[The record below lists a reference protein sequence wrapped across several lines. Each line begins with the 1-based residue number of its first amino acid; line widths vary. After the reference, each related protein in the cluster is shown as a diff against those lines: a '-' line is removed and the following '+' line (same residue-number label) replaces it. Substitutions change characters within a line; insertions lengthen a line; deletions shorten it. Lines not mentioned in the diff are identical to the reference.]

1 MSMIVTTVVP
11 DGIVMAADSATT
23 HFTYADMKNIFT
35 GNFEEAA
42 RNAGAGAVPP
52 SRENV
57 LSWSTLS
64 RYTNKINV
72 MKGDKIAVLYG
83 NEMMTEGNVPLEPV
97 VGNFCLEN
105 SFDNP
110 KDAAQALLA
119 YLRGG
124 FAQQD
129 ATFMI
134 GGYSRAGS
142 DIPFPETW
150 HINIKSGEMT
160 QMTGRGQYGML
171 FCSANEYFKNFREL
185 INKNAYAY
193 ALQDAVDATMFAFDV
208 AMKCERFIDLKTFI
222 WPPIDV
228 LVITQAGVQWIQR
241 KKPEVKG
248 YAAE

>member
-42 RNAGAGAVPP
+42 RNARTGGVPP
-52 SRENV
+52 ARENV
-57 LSWSTLS
+57 LTWSTLS

-72 MKGDKIAVLYG
+72 TKGNNIAILYG
-83 NEMMTEGNVPLEPV
+83 NEMMTEDNISLDPFVED
-97 VGNFCLEN
+97 FCLKN

-129 ATFMI
+129 AVFMI
-134 GGYSRAGS
+134 GGYNRTDSA
-142 DIPFPETW
+142 IPFPETW

-160 QMTGRGQYGML
+160 QMTGHGQYGML

-193 ALQDAVDATMFAFDV
+193 KLQDAVDVTMFAFDV
-208 AMKCERFIDLKTFI
+208 AMKCERLIDLRRFI

-228 LVITQAGVQWIQR
+228 LVITQTGVQWIQR
-241 KKPEVKG
+241 KRPEVKG
-248 YAAE
+248 YVAE